1 VSSRESYVGQAL
13 QGVDDKARL
22 AIPAGIRAALDR
34 NGDPES
40 KDRLFVLTTHET
52 DPCLVGYDEAFL
64 NARIAEIEA
73 REQAHLAA
81 TGRPDFTIRRTVIG
95 VPERLSYDASGRFV
109 LPAFARF
116 HANIDTNAFAFVHG
130 LGSHFEI
137 WDPKTLIDWPGSPE
151 ITKKAARFY
160 MAQKG
165 VTL

>member
-1 VSSRESYVGQAL
+1 VAVREPYVGQAL

-22 AIPAGIRAALDR
+22 AIPSGIRAALDR

-40 KDRLFVLTTHET
+40 KERSFYLTSHET
-52 DPCLVGYDEAFL
+52 DPCLVGYDAGFM
-64 NARIAEIEA
+64 NARASEIREREA
-73 REQAHLAA
+73 AHLAA
-81 TGRPDFTIRRTVIG
+81 TGRPDFTIRRTVMG
-95 VPERLSYDASGRFV
+95 VPEKLTYDASGRFV
-109 LPAFARF
+109 LPGLSRF
-116 HANIDTNAFAFVHG
+116 HANIDLNGFAFVHG
-130 LGSHFEI
+130 LYDYFEI